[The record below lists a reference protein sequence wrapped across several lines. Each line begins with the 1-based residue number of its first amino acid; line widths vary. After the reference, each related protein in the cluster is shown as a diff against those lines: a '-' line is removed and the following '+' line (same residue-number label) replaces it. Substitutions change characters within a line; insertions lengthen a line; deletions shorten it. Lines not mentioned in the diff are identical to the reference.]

1 MISNMRIKTIIVAA
15 LAGLAL
21 AACAQNGGN
30 ANLSPELK
38 ALQPSK
44 SQVDSVS
51 YLLGIQFGAQAQSW
65 GFGKDYNYNEIVK
78 GFKDFAEAQ
87 GNQQDPEFLE
97 QFKINPEVM
106 NELFNAYLESLSA
119 FNAAKGSAEASAF
132 LEKNKQEDGVAVT
145 ESGLQ
150 YIILQKGSDVFAG
163 PDDEV
168 EVNYVGKFIN
178 GEVFDQSPEGESVTL
193 PLNGVIPGWSE
204 GIRLV
209 GEGGKIRLFLP
220 PALAYGPAGSG
231 PIGPNQALVFDVE
244 LLKVIPAAEEVAED

>member
-1 MISNMRIKTIIVAA
+1 MISNMKIKTIIVAA

-87 GNQQDPEFLE
+87 GNQQDPEFL
-97 QFKINPEVM
+97 
-106 NELFNAYLESLSA
+106 
-119 FNAAKGSAEASAF
+119 
-132 LEKNKQEDGVAVT
+132 
-145 ESGLQ
+145 
-150 YIILQKGSDVFAG
+150 
-163 PDDEV
+163 
-168 EVNYVGKFIN
+168 
-178 GEVFDQSPEGESVTL
+178 
-193 PLNGVIPGWSE
+193 
-204 GIRLV
+204 
-209 GEGGKIRLFLP
+209 
-220 PALAYGPAGSG
+220 
-231 PIGPNQALVFDVE
+231 
-244 LLKVIPAAEEVAED
+244 